1 MARQSEGT
9 GPDGHQHKLLLSLS
23 LSLIKWLVGVKMPR
37 VLFHVSDEGWAR
49 ARRVFKYCCG
59 ATRGWFG

>member
-1 MARQSEGT
+1 MARQSNGM
-9 GPDGHQHKLLLSLS
+9 GPDGDQHKLLLP

-37 VLFHVSDEGWAR
+37 VLFHVSDDGWAP